1 MELDSLAIAI
11 KRKSFKL
18 HAIIKVPVQ
27 INLDSIADIISKGMQ
42 NTNISGSEF
51 YKVLQEVKK
60 YCKLKANIRNQSK
73 TKIKQITKEQRE
85 ELLKQGRERSK
96 NLFYQKLQLLYVF
109 RVSMPHKV

>member
-1 MELDSLAIAI
+1 M
-11 KRKSFKL
+11 
-18 HAIIKVPVQ
+18 PVQ

-51 YKVLQEVKK
+51 HKVLQEVKK

-85 ELLKQGRERSK
+85 ECKIQTSQAVNFIRYYK
-96 NLFYQKLQLLYVF
+96 K
-109 RVSMPHKV
+109 

>member
-1 MELDSLAIAI
+1 
-11 KRKSFKL
+11 
-18 HAIIKVPVQ
+18 
-27 INLDSIADIISKGMQ
+27 MQ

-96 NLFYQKLQLLYVF
+96 NLFYQKLQLLTYSGCQCHIKYEKAPSF
-109 RVSMPHKV
+109 DNFHE